1 MGQMGCRMCTQEE
14 TETQLKFSRIYT
26 KNGVKVQKLPAE
38 IKEDYNN
45 FIALFENNL
54 KFIGNYIS
62 QQEFNSYIPEKVQN
76 YMIEHP
82 LIIKEEYN
90 VCTETYELKPV
101 EFKNGNIYQGN
112 WNDDL
117 KMEGLGK
124 YYLKDQNVL
133 AEGIWAN
140 GDLQYARVFLENG
153 DIYEG
158 EMKNSTFNGKGKLI
172 STNGDIYEGEFVD
185 GKTNGNGKLVFGD
198 KVVYEGQFEKGE
210 FRGNG
215 HMRWPN
221 GYDYEGN
228 FDGPK
233 LCGFGVL
240 THPCGDKYEGNF
252 ENSLFHGNGKYTY
265 ENGDIYEGEFQYGVK
280 KGKGIYNALHK
291 YEYNGDWDNDLPY
304 GVGQLTNWNQKALLK
319 STWRNGK
326 IIEEPTF
333 EKGAKGDFKA
343 IDLNIVPEEMKLDIK
358 ELTHLE
364 TFDANS
370 SQYRIGSLPSF
381 LED

>member
-1 MGQMGCRMCTQEE
+1 MGCRICSPEGKE
-14 TETQLKFSRIYT
+14 PQLKFSRIYT
-26 KNGVKVQKLPAE
+26 KNGVKVKKSEDE
-38 IKEDYNN
+38 IKEDFNN
-45 FIALFENNL
+45 FISLFENNL
-54 KFIGNYIS
+54 KYIGNYIS
-62 QQEFNSYIPEKVQN
+62 QQDFNSCIPEKVQSH
-76 YMIEHP
+76 MIEHP
-82 LIIKEEYN
+82 FDIKEKYN
-90 VCTETYELKPV
+90 VDTETYELKPV

-133 AEGIWAN
+133 AEGVWSN
-140 GDLQYARVFLENG
+140 GDLLYARVFLQND

-172 STNGDIYEGEFVD
+172 SANGDIYEGDFVD

-198 KVVYEGQFEKGE
+198 KTVYEGQFEKGE
-210 FRGNG
+210 FKGNG
-215 HMRWPN
+215 HMKWTS

-228 FDGPK
+228 FDGAK

-252 ENSLFHGNGKYTY
+252 ENSLFHGNGKYIY
-265 ENGDIYEGEFQYGVK
+265 ENGDIYEGEFQYGLK
-280 KGKGIYNALHK
+280 KGKGIYNASHK
-291 YEYNGDWDNDLPY
+291 FEYNGDWDNDLPC
-304 GVGQLTNWNQKALLK
+304 GFGKVTNWNKKGLLK

-333 EKGAKGDFKA
+333 EQGTKSDFKS
-343 IDLNIVPEEMKLDIK
+343 IDLNIVPEEMKLDTK
-358 ELTHLE
+358 DLTHLE
-364 TFDANS
+364 SFDGNS
-370 SQYRIGSLPSF
+370 SQYKIGSLPSF